1 MINKGAKE
9 NAILVTMGK
18 VLFVCFTFLQWEKY
32 FFFFFT
38 ETEFHSI
45 MKREYNKEIKENT
58 QVGKLNT
65 YSQSGSFQ
73 LT

>member
-1 MINKGAKE
+1 
-9 NAILVTMGK
+9 MGK
-18 VLFVCFTFLQWEKY
+18 VFF